1 MFNECWKS
9 NKFQVSIMELQCFV
23 WLLDCCST
31 DALFSSHR
39 PRPPSPQ
46 SLSKTKMDIAGTQ
59 RRVHIA
65 DCLIV
70 CTLSHSLL
78 YWRVSFYIGVSILN
92 LRLDYIH
99 LVAGNLS
106 RCFLLATN
114 LSPPTSRITH
124 FPSPLSSS
132 WSPRSADTFISF
144 IKFLTPSFILQ
155 NEIEIKYQT

>member
-1 MFNECWKS
+1 MHYLALTGHGHPARPVVNQKRSLNVIESKWGCHKVKPRCTS
-9 NKFQVSIMELQCFV
+9 QERREEYTLLIARLFV
-23 WLLDCCST
+23 HC
-31 DALFSSHR
+31 
-39 PRPPSPQ
+39 
-46 SLSKTKMDIAGTQ
+46 
-59 RRVHIA
+59 HIHFY
-65 DCLIV
+65 IGEF
-70 CTLSHSLL
+70 H
-78 YWRVSFYIGVSILN
+78 FYIGVSILN

-124 FPSPLSSS
+124 FPSLLSSS

-155 NEIEIKYQT
+155 NEIEVEYQA